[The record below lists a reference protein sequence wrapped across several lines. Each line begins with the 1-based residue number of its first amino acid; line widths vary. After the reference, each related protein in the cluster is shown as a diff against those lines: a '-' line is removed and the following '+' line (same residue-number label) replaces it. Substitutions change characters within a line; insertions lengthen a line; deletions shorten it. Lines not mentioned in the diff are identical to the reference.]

1 MLEVTGGFRPSIMPV
16 SFEAFLIRLSSI
28 FEVVPIP
35 FPDPKV
41 LK

>member
-1 MLEVTGGFRPSIMPV
+1 MLEVTGGFRPSKMPV
-16 SFEAFLIRLSSI
+16 SFETFLIRLSSM
-28 FEVVPIP
+28 FEVALIP